1 MDLGASTR
9 GMLAGLLVLSG
20 IAAAGCGGV
29 EAAQAADRPPE
40 QAVSVHLARISHG
53 PLAQRVH
60 ASGTLHQ
67 KSEADL
73 SFKVGGVVTRVAA
86 DVGNRV
92 KRGQVLATVDQT
104 EARAADAQAREALG
118 KATRD
123 LERVQHL
130 LGQGAVGQVEA
141 QNAATALEVARAA
154 AEAADFN
161 LRHTSIVAPDDGVID
176 RRAIEVGEIVGA
188 GRPVF
193 HMGCNA
199 RGLIVRAELADRQ
212 VLQIRRGDVA
222 RVMLDAKPTAALSAH
237 VTQIAGDA
245 SPGTGTFAVELR
257 LDTPPFGLPSG
268 LTAKIEI
275 DTHEQPVTS
284 VPIGALVDGSGDAA
298 NVFVVVGE
306 RAKRVPVRVGFLTE
320 DRAALASGLEQLD
333 RVVDLGASQ
342 LTDGALVQIAD

>member
-1 MDLGASTR
+1 LV
-9 GMLAGLLVLSG
+9 AGLLVFSCV
-20 IAAAGCGGV
+20 AAAGCSGV
-29 EAAQAADRPPE
+29 EAARAADRPPE
-40 QAVSVHLARISHG
+40 QAVSVHLARVSHD
-53 PLAQRVH
+53 PLARRVH

-92 KRGQVLATVDQT
+92 KRGQFLAAVDQT
-104 EARAADAQAREALG
+104 EAQAADAQARQALD
-118 KATRD
+118 KAQRD
-123 LERVQHL
+123 LERVQRL
-130 LGQGAVGQVEA
+130 LGQGAVGQVDA

-161 LRHTSIVAPDDGVID
+161 LRHTTINAPDDGVID
-176 RRAIEVGEIVGA
+176 QRAIEVGEIVA
-188 GRPVF
+188 PGRPVF
-193 HMGCNA
+193 HMGCSS

-212 VLQIRRGDVA
+212 VLQIKRGDLA
-222 RVMLDAKPTAALSAH
+222 RVTLDAKPTAALAAH
-237 VTQIAGDA
+237 VTQIAGNA

-257 LDTPPFGLPSG
+257 LDAPPLGLPSG

-275 DTHEQPVTS
+275 DSSALPVTS

-306 RAKRVPVRVGFLTE
+306 RAKRVPVRVGFLTD